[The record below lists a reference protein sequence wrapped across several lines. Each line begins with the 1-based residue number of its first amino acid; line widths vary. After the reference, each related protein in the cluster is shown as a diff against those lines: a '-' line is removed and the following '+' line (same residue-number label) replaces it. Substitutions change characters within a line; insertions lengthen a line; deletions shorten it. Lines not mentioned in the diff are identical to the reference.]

1 VSGESSASAA
11 YEHFLAP
18 RKTFSKG
25 FFMKLLVVGSG
36 MMGSAAAFDMA
47 RTPQVDSVT
56 LADTDSKRAQEVAA
70 RVNRITGCKKVRAVA
85 LDAGNQR
92 AAARLMRGHDA
103 ALSAVPY
110 FLNLGLA
117 RAALDARCHFADL
130 GGNNT
135 VVRQELALS
144 KQAEKRGVAL
154 APDCG
159 LSPGMASILGGELV
173 RRLGGRADAL
183 RLYVGGLPERPTPP
197 FHYQL
202 VFSVEGLIN
211 EYVEPARIL
220 RRGKMTTV
228 DPLTEPEEFHLAGF
242 PPLMAFQTSGGT
254 STLPETF
261 EGRVGE
267 CFEKT
272 LRYPGHYD
280 LLCELK
286 ELGLFSGEKMKIGK
300 AEIAPRA
307 MMAKIFEGKFASKGP
322 DVCIMR
328 LEAHE
333 SVHRAG
339 VRGLLGAQLK
349 GRVASFTMVDHYDPK
364 TDMSAMMRTTAFPAS
379 IVVQMLVSGAIT
391 KRGAVLQE
399 RDVPADLFL
408 EEVKKRGIKIDYAL
422 D

>member
-1 VSGESSASAA
+1 
-11 YEHFLAP
+11 
-18 RKTFSKG
+18 
-25 FFMKLLVVGSG
+25 MKFLVVGAG
-36 MMGSAAAFDMA
+36 MMGSAAAYDMA
-47 RTPQVDSVT
+47 RQPDVLSVT
-56 LADTDSKRAQEVAA
+56 LADADLKRAREVAA
-70 RVNRITGCKKVRAVA
+70 RINHIHGDRKVKAIV
-85 LDAGNQR
+85 LDASNEKS
-92 AAARLMRGHDA
+92 AAHAMKGHDA
-103 ALSAVPY
+103 TLSAVPY

-117 RAALDARCHFADL
+117 KAAIEARCHFADL

-144 KQAEKRGVAL
+144 AKAEKRGVAI

-173 RRLGGRADAL
+173 NRLGGRADAL
-183 RLYVGGLPERPTPP
+183 RLYVGGLPERPVPP

-220 RRGKMTTV
+220 RKGKLVTIE
-228 DPLTEPEEFHLAGF
+228 PLTEPEEFHMDGF
-242 PPLMAFQTSGGT
+242 SPLVAFHTSGGT
-254 STLPETF
+254 STLPESF

-272 LRYPGHYD
+272 LRYPGHFD

-286 ELGLFSGEKMKIGK
+286 ALGLFSGEKMKIGNVQ
-300 AEIAPRA
+300 IAPRA
-307 MMAKIFEGKFASKGP
+307 LMSRVFEGKFASKGP

-333 SVHRAG
+333 SVRTPG
-339 VRGLLGAQLK
+339 VRGLLGGRLK
-349 GRVASFTMVDHYDPK
+349 GRVATFTLVDHYDPK

-379 IVVQMLVSGAIT
+379 IVTQMLASGAIS

-399 RDVPADLFL
+399 RDVPADMFL
-408 EEVKKRGIKIDYAL
+408 NEMQKRGIQIQHAIQ
-422 D
+422 

>member
-1 VSGESSASAA
+1 
-11 YEHFLAP
+11 
-18 RKTFSKG
+18 
-25 FFMKLLVVGSG
+25 

-47 RTPQVDSVT
+47 SQSQVESVS
-56 LADTDSKRAQEVAA
+56 LADSDLKHAREVAA
-70 RVNRITGCKKVRAVA
+70 RVNHIIGEKKVRAVA
-85 LDAGNQR
+85 LDARSQK

-110 FLNLGLA
+110 RLNLGLA
-117 RAALDARCHFADL
+117 KAAIEARCHFADL

-135 VVRQELALS
+135 VVRQELALAG
-144 KQAEKRGVAL
+144 KAEKNGVAL

-183 RLYVGGLPERPTPP
+183 KLYVGGLPEKPMPP

-211 EYVEPARIL
+211 EFVEPARIL
-220 RRGKMTTV
+220 RHGKITTIEA
-228 DPLTEPEEFHLAGF
+228 LTEPEPFHMDGF
-242 PPLMAFQTSGGT
+242 APLVAFQTSGGT

-261 EGRVGE
+261 AGKVGE

-286 ELGLFSGEKMKIGK
+286 ELGLFSSEKMRVGSV
-300 AEIAPRA
+300 EVAPRA
-307 MMAKIFEGKFASKGP
+307 LMSKVFEGKFAGKGP

-333 SVHRAG
+333 SIKSPG
-339 VRGLLGAQLK
+339 VRGLLGGKLK
-349 GRVASFTMVDHYDPK
+349 GRVATFTMVDHYDPK
-364 TDMSAMMRTTAFPAS
+364 SDMSAMMRTTAFPAS
-379 IVVQMLVSGAIT
+379 IVLQMMCMGTVS

-399 RDVPADLFL
+399 RDVPAEAFL
-408 EEVKKRGIKIDYAL
+408 EEIERRGIKVEYRME
-422 D
+422 

>member
-1 VSGESSASAA
+1 
-11 YEHFLAP
+11 
-18 RKTFSKG
+18 
-25 FFMKLLVVGSG
+25 MKLLVIGSG

-47 RTPQVDSVT
+47 RAPQVEAVT
-56 LADTDSKRAQEVAA
+56 LADSDLKRARDVAA
-70 RVNRITGCKKVRAVA
+70 RVNRMTRSRKVRAVA
-85 LDAGNQR
+85 LEASDEK

-117 RAALDARCHFADL
+117 RAAVEARCHFADL

-135 VVRQELALS
+135 VVRQELALA
-144 KQAEKRGVAL
+144 KKAEKRGVAL

-173 RRLGGRADAL
+173 RRLGGHADAL
-183 RLYVGGLPERPTPP
+183 RIYVGGLPQQPTPP

-202 VFSVEGLIN
+202 AFSVEGLIN

-220 RRGKMTTV
+220 RKGKLTTIE
-228 DPLTEPEEFHLAGF
+228 PLTEPEDFYIPGFAPLVAFH
-242 PPLMAFQTSGGT
+242 TSGGT
-254 STLPETF
+254 STMPETF

-286 ELGLFSGEKMKIGK
+286 DLGLFSSEKIKING

-307 MMAKIFEGKFASKGP
+307 MMSKIFECKFASKGP
-322 DVCIMR
+322 DVCILR
-328 LEAHE
+328 IEAHE
-333 SVHRAG
+333 SVHRPG
-339 VRGLLGAQLK
+339 VRGLLGGRLK
-349 GRVASFTMVDHYDPK
+349 GRVASFTMVDHYDSQ

-379 IVVQMLVSGAIT
+379 IVLQMMASGAIR
-391 KRGAVLQE
+391 KRGGVLQE

-408 EEVKKRGIKIDYAL
+408 EEVEKRGIKIEYAIV
-422 D
+422 

>member
-1 VSGESSASAA
+1 
-11 YEHFLAP
+11 
-18 RKTFSKG
+18 
-25 FFMKLLVVGSG
+25 MKLLVIGSG
-36 MMGSAAAFDMA
+36 MMGSAAAYDMA
-47 RTPQVDSVT
+47 RQDNVEVVT
-56 LADTDSKRAQEVAA
+56 LADNDHKLAKDVAA
-70 RVNRITGCKKVRAVA
+70 RVNRIAGDKKVRAVE
-85 LDAGNQR
+85 LDASR
-92 AAARLMRGHDA
+92 ERDAARLMKRHDG

-110 FLNLGLA
+110 RLNLGLA
-117 RAALDARCHFADL
+117 KAAISAGCHFADL

-135 VVRQELALS
+135 VVRQELALA
-144 KQAEKRGVAL
+144 KQAEKRGVGI

-173 RRLGGRADAL
+173 RRLDGRADAL
-183 RLYVGGLPERPTPP
+183 KLYVGGLPEKPMPP

-220 RRGKMTTV
+220 RKGKLITIE
-228 DPLTEPEEFHLAGF
+228 PLTEPEEFHMDGF
-242 PPLMAFQTSGGT
+242 APLIAFQTSGGT

-286 ELGLFSGEKMKIGK
+286 ALGLFSNEKMRVGNV
-300 AEIAPRA
+300 EVAPRA
-307 MMAKIFEGKFASKGP
+307 LMSKVFEGKFAGKGP

-333 SVHRAG
+333 SIKAPG
-339 VRGLLGAQLK
+339 VRGLLGGKLK
-349 GRVASFTMVDHYDPK
+349 GRVATFTMVDHYDAK
-364 TDMSAMMRTTAFPAS
+364 SDMSAMMRTTAFPAS
-379 IVVQMLVSGAIT
+379 IVLQMMCAGAVS

-399 RDVPADLFL
+399 RDVPAETFL
-408 EEVKKRGIKIDYAL
+408 EEIARRGIKIEFRME
-422 D
+422 

>member
-1 VSGESSASAA
+1 
-11 YEHFLAP
+11 
-18 RKTFSKG
+18 
-25 FFMKLLVVGSG
+25 MKLLVIGSG
-36 MMGSAAAFDMA
+36 MMGSAAAYDMA
-47 RTPQVDSVT
+47 RQDHVDSVT
-56 LADTDSKRAQEVAA
+56 LADSDRQRAKDVAA
-70 RVNRITGCKKVRAVA
+70 RVNRIAGNRKVRAVA
-85 LDAGNQR
+85 LDASKEKE
-92 AAARLMRGHDA
+92 AARLMNGHDG

-110 FLNLGLA
+110 RLNLGLA
-117 RAALDARCHFADL
+117 KAAIAAGCHFADL

-135 VVRQELALS
+135 VVRQELALA
-144 KQAEKRGVAL
+144 KQAEKKGVGL

-173 RRLGGRADAL
+173 RRLDGRADAL
-183 RLYVGGLPERPTPP
+183 KLYVGGLPEKPMPP

-220 RRGKMTTV
+220 RKGKLTTIEA
-228 DPLTEPEEFHLAGF
+228 LTEPEPFHMEGF
-242 PPLMAFQTSGGT
+242 APLVAFQTSGGT

-261 EGRVGE
+261 EGKVGE

-286 ELGLFSGEKMKIGK
+286 ELGLFSGDKMRVGNV
-300 AEIAPRA
+300 EVAPRA
-307 MMAKIFEGKFASKGP
+307 LMSKVFEGKFAGKGP

-333 SVHRAG
+333 SIKSPG
-339 VRGLLGAQLK
+339 VRGLLGGKLK
-349 GRVASFTMVDHYDPK
+349 GRVATFTMVDHYDPK
-364 TDMSAMMRTTAFPAS
+364 SDMSAMMRTTAFPAS
-379 IVVQMLVSGAIT
+379 IVLQMMCTGTVS

-399 RDVPADLFL
+399 RDVPADAFL
-408 EEVKKRGIKIDYAL
+408 EEIARRGIKIEYRME
-422 D
+422 

>member
-1 VSGESSASAA
+1 
-11 YEHFLAP
+11 
-18 RKTFSKG
+18 
-25 FFMKLLVVGSG
+25 MKLLVIGSG
-36 MMGSAAAFDMA
+36 MMGSAAAYDMA
-47 RTPQVDSVT
+47 RNPRVDSVT
-56 LADTDSKRAQEVAA
+56 LADSNVKLAREVAA
-70 RVNRITGCKKVRAVA
+70 RVNRMTGSKKVRAVA
-85 LDAGNQR
+85 LDAADQK
-92 AAARLMRGHDA
+92 AAVKVMRGHDG

-117 RAALDARCHFADL
+117 KAAIEARCHFADL

-159 LSPGMASILGGELV
+159 VSPGMASILAGELV
-173 RRLGGRADAL
+173 RRLGGHADAL
-183 RLYVGGLPERPTPP
+183 RIYVGGLPEQPTPP

-220 RRGKMTTV
+220 SKGKLTTI
-228 DPLTEPEEFHLAGF
+228 DPLTEPEDFHIPGF
-242 PPLMAFQTSGGT
+242 PPLVAFHTSGGT

-286 ELGLFSGEKMKIGK
+286 ELGLFSSEKIKVGK

-307 MMAKIFEGKFASKGP
+307 MMSKIFEGKFAGKGP

-328 LEAHE
+328 IEAHE
-333 SVHRAG
+333 SVNGHG
-339 VRGLLGAQLK
+339 VRGLLG
-349 GRVASFTMVDHYDPK
+349 GRLRGHVASFTLVDHYDAK
-364 TDMSAMMRTTAFPAS
+364 SDMSAMMRTTAFPAS
-379 IVVQMLVSGAIT
+379 IVLQMLASGMIS

-399 RDVPADLFL
+399 RDVPAEAFL
-408 EEVKKRGIKIDYAL
+408 EEMKRRGIKVDYAL
-422 D
+422 E

>member
-1 VSGESSASAA
+1 
-11 YEHFLAP
+11 
-18 RKTFSKG
+18 
-25 FFMKLLVVGSG
+25 MKLLVIGSG
-36 MMGSAAAFDMA
+36 MMGSAAAYDMA
-47 RTPQVDSVT
+47 RQDHVDSVT
-56 LADTDSKRAQEVAA
+56 LADSDRQRAKDVAA
-70 RVNRITGCKKVRAVA
+70 RVNRIAGNRKVRAVA
-85 LDAGNQR
+85 LDASKEKE
-92 AAARLMRGHDA
+92 AARLMNGHDG

-110 FLNLGLA
+110 RLNLGLA
-117 RAALDARCHFADL
+117 KAAIAAGCHFADL

-135 VVRQELALS
+135 VVRQELALA
-144 KQAEKRGVAL
+144 KQAERKGVGL

-173 RRLGGRADAL
+173 RRLDGRADAL
-183 RLYVGGLPERPTPP
+183 KLYVGGLPEKPMPP

-220 RRGKMTTV
+220 RKGKLTTIEA
-228 DPLTEPEEFHLAGF
+228 LTEPEPFHMEGF
-242 PPLMAFQTSGGT
+242 APLVAFQTSGGT

-261 EGRVGE
+261 EGKVGE

-286 ELGLFSGEKMKIGK
+286 ELGLFSGDKMRVGNV
-300 AEIAPRA
+300 EVAPRA
-307 MMAKIFEGKFASKGP
+307 LMSKVFEGKFAGKGP

-333 SVHRAG
+333 SIKTHG
-339 VRGLLGAQLK
+339 VRGLLGGKLK
-349 GRVASFTMVDHYDPK
+349 GRVATFTMVDHYDPK
-364 TDMSAMMRTTAFPAS
+364 SDMSAMMRTTAFPAS
-379 IVVQMLVSGAIT
+379 IVLQMMCTGTVS

-399 RDVPADLFL
+399 RDVPADAFL
-408 EEVKKRGIKIDYAL
+408 EEIARRGIKIEYRME
-422 D
+422 

>member
-1 VSGESSASAA
+1 
-11 YEHFLAP
+11 
-18 RKTFSKG
+18 
-25 FFMKLLVVGSG
+25 MKLLVIGSG

-47 RTPQVDSVT
+47 RTPEVDSVT
-56 LADTDSKRAQEVAA
+56 LADNNINRAREVSG
-70 RVNRITGCKKVRAVA
+70 RLNRMTQSKKVRAVP
-85 LDAGNQR
+85 LDASDEK
-92 AAARLMRGHDA
+92 AAARLMHGHDA

-110 FLNLGLA
+110 FFNLILA
-117 RAALDARCHFADL
+117 RAAVEARCHFADL

-135 VVRQELALS
+135 VVRQELALA
-144 KQAEKRGVAL
+144 KKAEKRAVAL

-159 LSPGMASILGGELV
+159 LSPGMASILAGELI

-183 RLYVGGLPERPTPP
+183 RIYVGGLPARPAPP

-220 RRGKMTTV
+220 RKGKLTTI
-228 DPLTEPEEFHLAGF
+228 DPLTEPEEFHIVGF
-242 PPLMAFQTSGGT
+242 PPLVAFHTSGGT

-272 LRYPGHYD
+272 LRYPGHFD

-286 ELGLFSGEKMKIGK
+286 ELGLFSSEKMKIGNV
-300 AEIAPRA
+300 ELAPRA
-307 MMAKIFEGKFASKGP
+307 MMSKIFEGKFASKGP

-328 LEAHE
+328 IEAHE
-333 SVHRAG
+333 SANRPG
-339 VRGLLGAQLK
+339 VRGLLGSRIA
-349 GRVASFTMVDHYDPK
+349 GRVASFTLVDYFDSK
-364 TDMSAMMRTTAFPAS
+364 TDTSAMMRTTAYPAS
-379 IVVQMLVSGAIT
+379 IVLQMLASGAIS

-399 RDVPADLFL
+399 CDVPAGPFL
-408 EEVKKRGIKIDYAL
+408 QEIQKRGIKIEYAIA
-422 D
+422 

>member
-1 VSGESSASAA
+1 
-11 YEHFLAP
+11 
-18 RKTFSKG
+18 
-25 FFMKLLVVGSG
+25 MKLLVIGSG
-36 MMGSAAAFDMA
+36 MMGSAAAYDMSKQPDVEA
-47 RTPQVDSVT
+47 IT
-56 LADTDSKRAQEVAA
+56 LADTDAIRVREVAA
-70 RVNRITGCKKVRAVA
+70 RVNRITNRKKVKPAI
-85 LDAGNQR
+85 LDASDFK
-92 AAARLMRGHDA
+92 ASCKLMRGHDA

-117 RAALDARCHFADL
+117 KAAVEARCHFADL

-135 VVRQELALS
+135 VVRQELELA
-144 KQAEKRGVAL
+144 KKAEKRGVAI

-183 RLYVGGLPERPTPP
+183 KLYVGGLPEKPMPP

-220 RRGKMTTV
+220 RRGKLVTIE
-228 DPLTEPEEFHLAGF
+228 PLTEPEHFHMDGF
-242 PPLMAFQTSGGT
+242 APLIAFHTSGGT

-272 LRYPGHYD
+272 LRYPGHFD

-286 ELGLFSGEKMKIGK
+286 ELGLFSSDKLRVNGS
-300 AEIAPRA
+300 EITPRA

-333 SVHRAG
+333 SVRSPG
-339 VRGLLGAQLK
+339 VRGLLGGKIK
-349 GRVASFTMVDHYDPK
+349 GKIASFTLVDHYDPK

-379 IVVQMLVSGAIT
+379 IVLQMIASGAIS
-391 KRGAVLQE
+391 KRGSVLQE
-399 RDVPADLFL
+399 RDVPADVVLAQIA
-408 EEVKKRGIKIDYAL
+408 KRGINVEYRVE
-422 D
+422 

>member
-1 VSGESSASAA
+1 
-11 YEHFLAP
+11 
-18 RKTFSKG
+18 
-25 FFMKLLVVGSG
+25 MKLLVIGAG
-36 MMGSAAAFDMA
+36 MMGSAAAYDMA
-47 RTPQVDSVT
+47 RAEAVDSVT
-56 LADTDSKRAQEVAA
+56 LADTDRKRARDAA
-70 RVNRITGCKKVRAVA
+70 SRINKLARSRKVQAVE
-85 LDAGNQR
+85 LDASKEK
-92 AAARLMRGHDA
+92 AAAKLMRGHDA

-117 RAALDARCHFADL
+117 KAAVEARCHFADL

-144 KQAEKRGVAL
+144 KKAEQRDVAL

-159 LSPGMASILGGELV
+159 LSPGMASILGGELI
-173 RRLGGRADAL
+173 RRLDGGADAL
-183 RLYVGGLPERPTPP
+183 KLYVGGLPERPMPP

-220 RRGKMTTV
+220 RKGELVTIE
-228 DPLTEPEEFHLAGF
+228 PLTEPEDFHMPGF
-242 PPLMAFQTSGGT
+242 SPLVAFHTSGGT
-254 STLPETF
+254 STLPESF
-261 EGRVGE
+261 EGKVGE

-286 ELGLFSGEKMKIGK
+286 ELGLFSSEKMKIGK

-307 MMAKIFEGKFASKGP
+307 VMSKIFEGKFASKGP

-328 LEAHE
+328 VEAHE
-333 SVHRAG
+333 SVRSPG
-339 VRGLLGAQLK
+339 VRGLLGGRLK
-349 GRVASFTMVDHYDPK
+349 GRVASFTLVDHYDPK
-364 TDMSAMMRTTAFPAS
+364 TDMSAMMRTTAIPAS
-379 IVVQMLVSGAIT
+379 IVLQMLVSGAIA

-399 RDVPADLFL
+399 RDVPADMFL
-408 EEVKKRGIKIDYAL
+408 EEMAKRGIKIEYRVE
-422 D
+422 

>member
-1 VSGESSASAA
+1 
-11 YEHFLAP
+11 
-18 RKTFSKG
+18 
-25 FFMKLLVVGSG
+25 MKLLVIGSG
-36 MMGSAAAFDMA
+36 MMGSAAAYDMA
-47 RTPQVDSVT
+47 RQDHVESVT
-56 LADTDSKRAQEVAA
+56 LADSDLKRAKDVAA
-70 RVNRITGCKKVRAVA
+70 RVNRITSGKKVRAVG
-85 LDAGNQR
+85 LDASKEKE
-92 AAARLMRGHDA
+92 AARVMKGHDG

-117 RAALDARCHFADL
+117 KAAIGAGCNFADL

-135 VVRQELALS
+135 VVRQELALA
-144 KQAEKRGVAL
+144 KQAEKRGIAI

-173 RRLGGRADAL
+173 RRLDGRADAL
-183 RLYVGGLPERPTPP
+183 KLYVGGLPERPMPP

-220 RRGKMTTV
+220 RKGKLITI
-228 DPLTEPEEFHLAGF
+228 DPLTEPEPFHMDGF
-242 PPLMAFQTSGGT
+242 APLVAFQTSGGT

-286 ELGLFSGEKMKIGK
+286 DLGLFSNEKMRVGNV
-300 AEIAPRA
+300 EVSPRA
-307 MMAKIFEGKFASKGP
+307 LMSKVFEGKFAGKGP

-333 SVHRAG
+333 SVKAPG
-339 VRGLLGAQLK
+339 VRGLLGGKLK
-349 GRVASFTMVDHYDPK
+349 GRVATFTMVDHYDPK
-364 TDMSAMMRTTAFPAS
+364 SDMSAMMRTTAFPAS
-379 IVVQMLVSGAIT
+379 IVLQMMCTGAVG

-399 RDVPADLFL
+399 RDVPAETFL
-408 EEVKKRGIKIDYAL
+408 EEIARRGIKIEYRME
-422 D
+422 

>member
-1 VSGESSASAA
+1 
-11 YEHFLAP
+11 
-18 RKTFSKG
+18 
-25 FFMKLLVVGSG
+25 MKLLVIGSG

-47 RTPQVDSVT
+47 RTPQVSSVT
-56 LADTDSKRAQEVAA
+56 LADSDAKRARDVAA
-70 RVNRITGCKKVRAVA
+70 RVNRITGDKKVRAVA
-85 LDAGNQR
+85 LEASDER
-92 AAARLMRGHDA
+92 AAARVMRGHDA
-103 ALSAVPY
+103 ALSALPY

-117 RAALDARCHFADL
+117 RAAVEARCHFADL

-144 KQAEKRGVAL
+144 NKAEKREVAV

-220 RRGKMTTV
+220 RRGKLTTI
-228 DPLTEPEEFHLAGF
+228 DPLTEPEDFHIAGF
-242 PPLMAFQTSGGT
+242 APLVAFHTSGGT

-286 ELGLFSGEKMKIGK
+286 ELGLFSSEKMKFGK
-300 AEIAPRA
+300 VEVSPRA
-307 MMAKIFEGKFASKGP
+307 MMSKIFEGKFASKGP
-322 DVCIMR
+322 DVCLMR

-333 SVHRAG
+333 SVSRPGA
-339 VRGLLGAQLK
+339 RGLLGGRLK

-379 IVVQMLVSGAIT
+379 IVVQMLASGAIS
-391 KRGAVLQE
+391 KRGGVLQE

-408 EEVKKRGIKIDYAL
+408 GEIEKRGIRIDYVME
-422 D
+422 

>member
-1 VSGESSASAA
+1 
-11 YEHFLAP
+11 
-18 RKTFSKG
+18 
-25 FFMKLLVVGSG
+25 MKLLVIGSG

-47 RTPQVDSVT
+47 RTPQVGSVT
-56 LADTDSKRAQEVAA
+56 LADGDAKRAREVAA
-70 RVNRITGCKKVRAVA
+70 RVNRITGEKKVRAVA
-85 LDAGNQR
+85 LDASDEE
-92 AAARLMRGHDA
+92 AAVRLMHGHDA
-103 ALSAVPY
+103 TLSAVPY

-117 RAALDARCHFADL
+117 RAAVEARCHFADL

-135 VVRQELALS
+135 VVQQELALS
-144 KQAEKRGVAL
+144 KKAEKRGVAI

-220 RRGKMTTV
+220 RKGKLTTI
-228 DPLTEPEEFHLAGF
+228 DPLTEPEDFEITGF
-242 PPLMAFQTSGGT
+242 PPLVAFHTSGGT

-286 ELGLFSGEKMKIGK
+286 ELGLFSSEKMRFGK
-300 AEIAPRA
+300 AEVSPRA
-307 MMAKIFEGKFASKGP
+307 MMSKIFEGKFASKGP

-328 LEAHE
+328 LESHE
-333 SVHRAG
+333 SVSRPGA
-339 VRGLLGAQLK
+339 RGLLGGRLK
-349 GRVASFTMVDHYDPK
+349 GRIASFTMVDHYDPK

-379 IVVQMLVSGAIT
+379 IVVQMLASGAISQ
-391 KRGAVLQE
+391 RGGVLQE

-408 EEVKKRGIKIDYAL
+408 EEIEKRGIRIHYSME
-422 D
+422 

>member
-1 VSGESSASAA
+1 
-11 YEHFLAP
+11 
-18 RKTFSKG
+18 
-25 FFMKLLVVGSG
+25 MKLLVIGSG
-36 MMGSAAAFDMA
+36 MMGSAAAYDMA
-47 RTPQVDSVT
+47 RQDHVDSVT
-56 LADTDSKRAQEVAA
+56 LADNDLKRAKDVAT
-70 RVNRITGCKKVRAVA
+70 RVNRIAGDRKVRAVA
-85 LDAGNQR
+85 LDA
-92 AAARLMRGHDA
+92 AKEKEAARLMKGHDG

-110 FLNLGLA
+110 RLNLGLA
-117 RAALDARCHFADL
+117 KAAISAGCHFADL

-135 VVRQELALS
+135 VVRQELALA
-144 KQAEKRGVAL
+144 KQAEKRGVGI

-173 RRLGGRADAL
+173 RRLDGRADAL
-183 RLYVGGLPERPTPP
+183 KLYVGGLPEKPMPP

-220 RRGKMTTV
+220 RKGKLITIE
-228 DPLTEPEEFHLAGF
+228 PLTEPEEFHMDGF
-242 PPLMAFQTSGGT
+242 APLVAFQTSGGT

-286 ELGLFSGEKMKIGK
+286 ELGLFSNEKMRVGNV
-300 AEIAPRA
+300 EVAPRA
-307 MMAKIFEGKFASKGP
+307 LMSKVFEGKFAGKGP

-333 SVHRAG
+333 SIRAPG
-339 VRGLLGAQLK
+339 VRGLLGGKLK
-349 GRVASFTMVDHYDPK
+349 GRVATFTMVDHYDPK
-364 TDMSAMMRTTAFPAS
+364 SDMSAMMRTTAFPAS
-379 IVVQMLVSGAIT
+379 IVLQMMCTGAVS

-399 RDVPADLFL
+399 RDVPAAAFL
-408 EEVKKRGIKIDYAL
+408 EEIEHRGIKIEYRMQ
-422 D
+422 